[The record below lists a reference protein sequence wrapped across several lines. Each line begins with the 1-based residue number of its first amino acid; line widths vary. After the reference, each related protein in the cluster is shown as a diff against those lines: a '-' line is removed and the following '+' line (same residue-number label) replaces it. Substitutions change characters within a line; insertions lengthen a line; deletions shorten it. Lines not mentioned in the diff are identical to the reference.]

1 MFITLRCD
9 GSLGLICRIFP
20 PWRIPRLLVYFLI
33 DALFPPSPN
42 HPVCYLPRRFLLTV
56 RFDSPPTP
64 SRSPN
69 PNRPSIPPS
78 SRPLDDGLE
87 LPRVAKG
94 ILDDGLAEV
103 LLDVIGVGTALGR
116 SAGSGGGEVDVAVAD
131 GPAAGPGEVDDSALG
146 VQEQQR
152 LRAAQR

>member
-1 MFITLRCD
+1 MPYFPTLENP
-9 GSLGLICRIFP
+9 SLAC
-20 PWRIPRLLVYFLI
+20 YFCLI
-33 DALFPPSPN
+33 DALFPPGLQP
-42 HPVCYLPRRFLLTV
+42 PRMLLPPRFLLPL
-56 RFDSPPTP
+56 SP
-64 SRSPN
+64 SRSPK

-78 SRPLDDGLE
+78 LRRLNDGLE

-116 SAGSGGGEVDVAVAD
+116 SAGGGGGEVDVAVAD

-146 VQEQQR
+146 IQEQQR